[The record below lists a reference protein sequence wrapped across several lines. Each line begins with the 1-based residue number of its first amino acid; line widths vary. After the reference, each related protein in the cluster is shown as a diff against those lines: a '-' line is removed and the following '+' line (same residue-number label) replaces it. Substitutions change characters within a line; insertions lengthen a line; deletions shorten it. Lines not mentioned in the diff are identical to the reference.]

1 MKQWKRK
8 SVRIL
13 LAAACLTLFSLWAR
27 PVLAEEAPKEN
38 ELYAKAAVLL
48 DGESGRILYSK
59 NGQKILPMASTTKIM
74 TCILA
79 LENAGLQEEVTVS
92 GEAASQPQVR
102 LGIRTGQVFAMEDL
116 LYALMLE
123 SDNDVAVAVAEHV
136 GGSVEGFAELMNQK
150 AKELGAAR
158 TNFVT
163 PNGLDAAGHHTTAAD
178 LARILRYCLKES
190 PQKEKFLEITG
201 SASHQFTDVSGKSS
215 YACQNHNALLTTM
228 AGAVSGKTGF
238 TGSAGYCYVGAAERD
253 GKTLIVAVLASG
265 WPPNKNWKWADVKK
279 LMEYGFSSY
288 EYREAPELPELPE
301 ISVTGGVPDEGLS
314 GSSTLKLKFAS
325 LPQQTKWLL
334 REDETVEC
342 RISYEKELEAPVAEG
357 TAAGKAEWRVGDVVL
372 EETELCTEGAKGC
385 RDFGWCLEKVLEIF
399 CV

>member
-48 DGESGRILYSK
+48 DGESGRILYNK

-102 LGIRTGQVFAMEDL
+102 LGIRTGQVFTMEDL

-136 GGSVEGFAELMNQK
+136 GGSVEGFA
-150 AKELGAAR
+150 
-158 TNFVT
+158 
-163 PNGLDAAGHHTTAAD
+163 
-178 LARILRYCLKES
+178 
-190 PQKEKFLEITG
+190 
-201 SASHQFTDVSGKSS
+201 
-215 YACQNHNALLTTM
+215 
-228 AGAVSGKTGF
+228 
-238 TGSAGYCYVGAAERD
+238 
-253 GKTLIVAVLASG
+253 
-265 WPPNKNWKWADVKK
+265 
-279 LMEYGFSSY
+279 
-288 EYREAPELPELPE
+288 
-301 ISVTGGVPDEGLS
+301 
-314 GSSTLKLKFAS
+314 
-325 LPQQTKWLL
+325 
-334 REDETVEC
+334 
-342 RISYEKELEAPVAEG
+342 
-357 TAAGKAEWRVGDVVL
+357 
-372 EETELCTEGAKGC
+372 
-385 RDFGWCLEKVLEIF
+385 
-399 CV
+399 